1 MGYVPTNTR
10 IYILGQDDCMSI
22 FTALIGPVAGLA
34 KSYLSNKAEEKQ
46 AKHQAKMS
54 IIQNDADWESK
65 MADASKDSWK
75 DEFWTI
81 VLAIPIFM
89 VGYAIAAN
97 DVTIISRVSD
107 GFKALEELPEWYQYL
122 LFIAISSSF
131 GVRGVGKIMGMRK

>member
-1 MGYVPTNTR
+1 
-10 IYILGQDDCMSI
+10 MSI
-22 FTALIGPVAGLA
+22 LTTLVGPIANLA
-34 KSYLSNKAEEKQ
+34 KGYLSNKAEEKQ

-54 IIQNDADWESK
+54 VIQNDADWESK

-81 VLAIPIFM
+81 VLSIPVFM

-97 DVTIISRVSD
+97 DVSVIARVAT
-107 GFKALEELPEWYQYL
+107 GFEALEKLPEWYQYL

-131 GVRGVGKIMGMRK
+131 GIRGASKIMDMRK

>member
-1 MGYVPTNTR
+1 
-10 IYILGQDDCMSI
+10 MSI
-22 FTALIGPVAGLA
+22 LTTLIGPIAGLA
-34 KSYLSNKAEEKQ
+34 KNHLSNKAEEKQ

-54 IIQNDADWESK
+54 VIQNDADWESK

-81 VLAIPIFM
+81 VLAIPVFM

-97 DVTIISRVSD
+97 DVTIIARVATA
-107 GFKALEELPEWYQYL
+107 FEALAKLPEWYQYL

-131 GVRGVGKIMGMRK
+131 GIRGASKIMDMRK

>member
-1 MGYVPTNTR
+1 MGHVPIDSG
-10 IYILGQDDCMSI
+10 IYILGEDDCMSI

-34 KSYLSNKAEEKQ
+34 KSYLTNKAEEKQ

-54 IIQNDADWESK
+54 VIKNDADWESK

-81 VLAIPIFM
+81 VLSVPIFM

-97 DVTIISRVSD
+97 DVTVIDRVSSA
-107 GFKALEELPEWYQYL
+107 FKALEQLPEWYQYL

-131 GVRGVGKIMGMRK
+131 GVRGVGKIMNMRK

>member
-1 MGYVPTNTR
+1 
-10 IYILGQDDCMSI
+10 MSI
-22 FTALIGPVAGLA
+22 LTTLIGPIAGLA
-34 KSYLSNKAEEKQ
+34 KNYLSNKAEEKQ

-54 IIQNDADWESK
+54 VIQNDADWESK

-81 VLAIPIFM
+81 VLSIPVFM

-97 DVTIISRVSD
+97 DVSVIARVAT
-107 GFKALEELPEWYQYL
+107 GFEALEKLPEWYQYL

-131 GVRGVGKIMGMRK
+131 GIRGIDKILKMRK